1 MANCRVPITLY
12 QLALF
17 HKCIDKIRSQLVK
30 ASKCYINMI
39 SDFPLSQ
46 KKTLFLRDEVF
57 QNI

>member
-39 SDFPLSQ
+39 SDFPHSQ

-57 QNI
+57 